1 MFRMSAEYLDKGYP
15 VIAFIAPKIPLLD
28 QLGMVDGPAFS
39 HALKE
44 NSGKLLRRWVATA
57 HV

>member
-1 MFRMSAEYLDKGYP
+1 MSAEYLDKGYP